1 MWSAECPG
9 LAVAVEKVSGA
20 RIFETMI
27 QNPGRCWINVASSS
41 AYKNDS
47 CTKSV
52 GSDFFNSLSQKRK
65 SSVGLGMSAYMSRL
79 MSRRFN

>member
-1 MWSAECPG
+1 
-9 LAVAVEKVSGA
+9 
-20 RIFETMI
+20 MI

-52 GSDFFNSLSQKRK
+52 GSDFFNSLSHNRK
-65 SSVGLGMSAYMSRL
+65 SLQSFAVLVFGWQTTGDARKSNFGHSR
-79 MSRRFN
+79 SRENALDGTLAWG